1 MDKHIIAGVHI
12 TERVKHAAEVQKVFT
27 DFGCQIRTRLGLHE
41 ADKGLCSPNGL
52 ILLDLAPHDQEWVR
66 SEWADQWLGFDE
78 RELRGWLTGAGL
90 KLEVLQTLEG
100 PEPAFS
106 VMMIVATKEDK
117 KRSK

>member
-52 ILLDLAPHDQEWVR
+52 ILLDLVDDEVSVAALRERLTAIDGVEIQTMV
-66 SEWADQWLGFDE
+66 FDH
-78 RELRGWLTGAGL
+78 
-90 KLEVLQTLEG
+90 
-100 PEPAFS
+100 P
-106 VMMIVATKEDK
+106 
-117 KRSK
+117 